1 MKSTTDK
8 LVEDYLDRLDD
19 AHAELPR
26 SRRRELVQ
34 EIEDHIAEARAE
46 LDPEDDLGVR
56 NLLDRIGDP
65 SEIAAEAA
73 GGRSLE
79 APRARW
85 RDVAALILLPI
96 GGVVVPFLGWVV
108 GVALLWVSDAW
119 STREKLI
126 GTFVVPGGLLVP
138 LGLMV
143 LGSGSSSCIAVRS
156 GGGPTIVRTCDAG
169 GGPNWGLV
177 LLVAVFVLA
186 PIASTA
192 FLAHRMRRP
201 TQVVGL
207 ERVVDGLALREGE
220 HDPSVAD
227 RP

>member
-1 MKSTTDK
+1 MKSSTDK
-8 LVEDYLDRLDD
+8 LVENYLDRLDEALAD
-19 AHAELPR
+19 LPR

-46 LDPEDDLGVR
+46 LDPEDELGVR

-65 SEIAAEAA
+65 SEIAAEAV
-73 GGRSLE
+73 GGRSPELQ
-79 APRARW
+79 RARW

-143 LGSGSSSCIAVRS
+143 MGSESSSCIAVRS
-156 GGGPTIVRTCDAG
+156 GGGPTMVRTCTDEG
-169 GGPNWGLV
+169 GTNWGLV

-192 FLAHRMRRP
+192 FLARRMRRP
-201 TQVVGL
+201 VQ
-207 ERVVDGLALREGE
+207 AL
-220 HDPSVAD
+220 P
-227 RP
+227 